1 MRKCSTRSRRDF
13 SRLFSCG
20 SEMSREERKPTN
32 MYFVTEAA
40 LRRRHKEIIA
50 EQAKVQEEMKVQSEQ
65 HESERKMLD
74 QRAES
79 ANERNQAILE
89 DLQVLEQ
96 NLKRKSESCP
106 DPFVLSLENKYWESV
121 EKEIPKWERF
131 LLGKAPSP
139 FGVQQSQEKLNH
151 SQTLQSPRKKDL
163 PPSGAQAHTFPR

>member
-89 DLQVLEQ
+89 
-96 NLKRKSESCP
+96 
-106 DPFVLSLENKYWESV
+106 NKYWESV